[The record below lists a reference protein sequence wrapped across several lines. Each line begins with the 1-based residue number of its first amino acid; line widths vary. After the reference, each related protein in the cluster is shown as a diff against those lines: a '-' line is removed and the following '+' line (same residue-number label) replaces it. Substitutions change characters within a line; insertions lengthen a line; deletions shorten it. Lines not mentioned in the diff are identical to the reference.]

1 MTTIKIQPNNM
12 SGTHSLTHLPE
23 QIGEMHG
30 VTYYEGLKKKEKLEK
45 YIPKSMPVA
54 KPTITE
60 IEAEIRELGDR
71 YDNTQTAS
79 QILAERNLIWQEL
92 YAFFSRV
99 EAEKEASKNRKFKEK
114 YDATIADINDVINGE
129 NSVVDTSLQTAI
141 QQIRLPFELTV
152 NVDYDKIKGRASITA
167 MMPLSYCIP
176 TTKTVYHSRGWTEKN
191 KLQRE
196 LQQEESECIIGLAML
211 LAGQTFTVSPNIKCV
226 NTLFYKHHSKEALLA
241 MHFDRTA
248 FVANRSKMDVPSVAL
263 YEFPY
268 AANIRTVR
276 EAMVLGS
283 IPDKDLQIFFVTTN
297 QIP

>member
-12 SGTHSLTHLPE
+12 TGTHSLTHLPE
-23 QIGEMHG
+23 QIGEMHE
-30 VTYYEGLKKKEKLEK
+30 VSYYEHEKKKVKLER
-45 YIPKSMPVA
+45 YTPQSMPIPQ
-54 KPTITE
+54 PTIIE
-60 IEAEIRELGDR
+60 IEAEIRELGDQ
-71 YDNTQTAS
+71 YDKKQTAT
-79 QILAERNLIWQEL
+79 QVLTDRKAVWQEL
-92 YAFFSRV
+92 YAFHSRI
-99 EAEKEASKNRKFKEK
+99 EAEKEAAENRKFQEK
-114 YDATIADINDVINGE
+114 YDAAIADIDDVIKGE
-129 NSVVDTSLQTAI
+129 NSLVDTSLQTVI

-152 NVDYDKIKGRASITA
+152 NVDYDKSKGRASITA
-167 MMPLSYCIP
+167 MMPLSFCIP